1 MLKQFFIRPKDEH
14 HEEALRLEINGLKK
28 EERDM
33 ILNGMFDLI
42 GLLSTANE
50 KNAKADSLFIEQI
63 TGIKKSLAIQQQALN
78 DSRKGAERIVS
89 ETEHVHEIT
98 KDVEGQGKENIRLV
112 AEGNNN
118 MTKLFGQMEKVMAV
132 FNRLEQSL
140 KDVQIETNNIMA
152 FTKMISDIA
161 DQTNLLALNASIEAA
176 RAGEHGKGF
185 AVVAQEVRKLAEQ
198 SKDAL
203 VHIRTKVTDIVGRME
218 LLSTTMQ
225 HEAQV
230 VSETQNMANYTMT
243 FFEKIEQSEKLLF
256 TNMSA
261 IQQATNQTMSEV
273 TAFQIQLLAI
283 MEATQISIE
292 EINELYAFS
301 QDKFYN
307 ANDITSYIAQLYYLA
322 EAVRQ
327 QRLS

>member
-1 MLKQFFIRPKDEH
+1 
-14 HEEALRLEINGLKK
+14 
-28 EERDM
+28 
-33 ILNGMFDLI
+33 
-42 GLLSTANE
+42 
-50 KNAKADSLFIEQI
+50 
-63 TGIKKSLAIQQQALN
+63 
-78 DSRKGAERIVS
+78 
-89 ETEHVHEIT
+89 
-98 KDVEGQGKENIRLV
+98 
-112 AEGNNN
+112 

-243 FFEKIEQSEKLLF
+243 FFLRKS
-256 TNMSA
+256 S
-261 IQQATNQTMSEV
+261 NQKNCYLP
-273 TAFQIQLLAI
+273 ICLP
-283 MEATQISIE
+283 
-292 EINELYAFS
+292 FS
-301 QDKFYN
+301 
-307 ANDITSYIAQLYYLA
+307 
-322 EAVRQ
+322 RQ
-327 QRLS
+327 RIKRCQK